1 MNEAQ
6 FMLQISYPIQFC
18 KSESEALANLE
29 RLIIGKQ
36 CGMNQGVGFYVSHIT
51 SILDGE
57 PGSFPEIPISD
68 FPFSKSQMKTLL
80 SDLRDVLSRRNPK

>member
-1 MNEAQ
+1 
-6 FMLQISYPIQFC
+6 
-18 KSESEALANLE
+18 
-29 RLIIGKQ
+29 
-36 CGMNQGVGFYVSHIT
+36 MNQGVGFYVSHIT